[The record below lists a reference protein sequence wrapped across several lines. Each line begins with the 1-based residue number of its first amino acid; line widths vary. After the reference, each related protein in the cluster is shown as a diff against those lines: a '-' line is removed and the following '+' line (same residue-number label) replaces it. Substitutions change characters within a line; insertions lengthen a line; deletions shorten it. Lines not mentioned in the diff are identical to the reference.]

1 MPFRTV
7 TKFDSLCDL
16 LWVFPILYQVEPKS
30 SWVAVPMLVRCYDP
44 SALLFY
50 TYPRSSRHYDTIPS
64 ASLSFIFIYCLTVS
78 FLGHSVRRL
87 IVTNSVSACRNFLS
101 KSVVSIMF
109 RISCTLSE

>member
-30 SWVAVPMLVRCYDP
+30 SRVAVPMLVRCYDP

-50 TYPRSSRHYDTIPS
+50 TYPRSSRHYATIPS
-64 ASLSFIFIYCLTVS
+64 FSLSFIFIYDLTVS
-78 FLGHSVRRL
+78 FFGDSSNLL
-87 IVTNSVSACRNFLS
+87 ICTNSVSACRNFLS
-101 KSVVSIMF
+101 KAI
-109 RISCTLSE
+109 LSAILFL